1 MALRWCS
8 SPTVSYHGSGRAWTG
23 ENRETRGIG
32 RDRLHRGNRN
42 ADRAEVDRGKPVGGA
57 VRIVELRA
65 CERVELLH
73 RQPKVWEAEY
83 QTDRN
88 QAANYANSN

>member
-1 MALRWCS
+1 LIEANQLE
-8 SPTVSYHGSGRAWTG
+8 A
-23 ENRETRGIG
+23 
-32 RDRLHRGNRN
+32 
-42 ADRAEVDRGKPVGGA
+42 A